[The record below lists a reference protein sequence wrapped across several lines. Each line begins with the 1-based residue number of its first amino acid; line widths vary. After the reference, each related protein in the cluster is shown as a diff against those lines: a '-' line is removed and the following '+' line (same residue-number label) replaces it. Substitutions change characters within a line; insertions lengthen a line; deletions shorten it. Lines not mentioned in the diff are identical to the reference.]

1 MTGPAVTI
9 DLRKVE
15 HNAGVI
21 NELCAGYGISVTG
34 VTKVTCGMPQVAR
47 AMLRGGVAD
56 IGESR
61 MENIRRLKVS
71 GVNAPMMLLRIPP
84 LSEVDEI
91 VTSVDVSLNSE
102 LSVIEGLSDAALR
115 RGLVHDIIL
124 MVDLGDLR
132 EGIWP
137 DDLAGIA
144 DNVKDMRGVR
154 VVGIGTNLS
163 CYGGIIP
170 TRRNMEE
177 LVSRAEQVEGI
188 LGYRMAIVSGGNT
201 SSLPLIADGK
211 MPRRVNHLRVGEGIL
226 LGRETIHRTALPGTS
241 QDAFSLNAEVIE
253 LKEKPSVPIGERG
266 EDAFGRVPVFPGEK
280 QGRGSLVRRLFRRS
294 KGHVS
299 GDGHMVRAILNV
311 GREDVVVDGVTPS
324 DPRQVILGASSDHL
338 IIDVTESR
346 NDVHLGQ
353 RLSFH
358 MNYAALLAAMTSSFV
373 EKRPIMTDE
382 DRSEMRGVKIL
393 GVPSWVG
400 SLVPGVEEAP
410 GALRDAGLIERLR
423 SLGLEV
429 IDDGDVPVDGS
440 ITGDDPNQNLREI
453 VRIAGVVADRVEAH
467 VKERYIPLILGG
479 DDTASLGV
487 FWGMKRALGA
497 FGLFW
502 FDAHGDF
509 ITAKGADDERLCR
522 SVLGSAL
529 CGTGGGSGAEES
541 GKTGDSLVDS
551 LTAGGMYGD
560 ERGFPVLDPE
570 NAVVLGLR
578 DVTSE
583 EARRIA
589 ESGITVITME
599 DIDSLGMKE
608 AVYRGLRAAG
618 SGTGGIYVSLDLDV
632 VDPQAAPG
640 VIDPVRGGLTYRETH
655 LAMELLAASGLMMA
669 MDVTGINPEHDPDGT
684 TVHETVEF
692 ILSAFGK
699 KILGR

>member
-9 DLRKVE
+9 DLTKVE
-15 HNAGVI
+15 ENAKTVA
-21 NELCAGYGISVTG
+21 ELCRRYDISVTG

-91 VTSVDVSLNSE
+91 VASVDVSLNSE

-137 DDLAGIA
+137 DDLAGTA
-144 DNVKDMRGVR
+144 DEVGRMRGVR

-163 CYGGIIP
+163 CYGGVIP
-170 TRRNMEE
+170 TRRNMKE
-177 LVSRAEQVEGI
+177 LVSRAGQVEDI
-188 LGYRMAIVSGGNT
+188 LGYRLAFVSGGNT
-201 SSLPLIADGK
+201 SSLPLIAEGN
-211 MPRRVNHLRVGEGIL
+211 MPERINHLRVGEGII
-226 LGRETIHRTALPGTS
+226 LGRETIHRTPLPGTS

-266 EDAFGRVPVFPGEK
+266 EDAFGRMPVFPGERRGP
-280 QGRGSLVRRLFRRS
+280 GRLIRRLFEKMAGRAS
-294 KGHVS
+294 S
-299 GDGHMVRAILNV
+299 DGHMVRAILNV
-311 GREDVVVDGVTPS
+311 GREDVDIEGLVPA

-338 IIDVTESR
+338 IVDVTKSR
-346 NDVHLGQ
+346 KDVRLGE

-382 DRSEMRGVKIL
+382 DRREMRGVRIL
-393 GVPSWVG
+393 GVPNWVG

-410 GALRDAGLIERLR
+410 KALREAGLIEGLQ

-429 IDDGDVPVDGS
+429 IDDGDVPVDRNV
-440 ITGDDPNQNLREI
+440 IGDDPNENLREI
-453 VRIAGVVADRVEAH
+453 ARIAGVVADRVEAQ
-467 VKERYIPLILGG
+467 VKERYIPLVLGG
-479 DDTASLGV
+479 DDTASLGI
-487 FWGMKRALGA
+487 FWGLKRALGA

-502 FDAHGDF
+502 LDAHGDF
-509 ITAKGADDERLCR
+509 LTAKGASDERLCR
-522 SVLGSAL
+522 SVLSSAL
-529 CGTGGGSGAEES
+529 CGAGFGSEAGES
-541 GKTGDSLVDS
+541 GKGDMLVDS
-551 LTAGGMYGD
+551 LSAGGMYGD
-560 ERGFPVLDPE
+560 EKRLPTLDPE
-570 NAVVLGLR
+570 NAVVMGLR

-618 SGTGGIYVSLDLDV
+618 SGTHGIYLSLDLDV

-640 VIDPVRGGLTYRETH
+640 VIDPARGGLTYRETH
-655 LAMELLAASGLMMA
+655 LAMELLATSGLVAA
-669 MDVTGINPEHDPDGT
+669 MDVTGINPELDTDGT
-684 TVHETVEF
+684 TVSETIEF